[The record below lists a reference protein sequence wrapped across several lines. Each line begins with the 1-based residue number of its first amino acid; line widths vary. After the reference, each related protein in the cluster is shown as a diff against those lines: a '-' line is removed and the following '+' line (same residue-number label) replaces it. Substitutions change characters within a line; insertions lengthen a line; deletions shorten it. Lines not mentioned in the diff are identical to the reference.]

1 MKNRTVYNSI
11 YSPITDSFLS
21 NGNSNSSIAWNS
33 QASVLYDNIS
43 TYMYII
49 CIYICT
55 VFFLQSTD
63 DGSVELSCVEI
74 TEETPLNTLPR
85 NLKLFQN
92 NSENSSS
99 AVGTTKCALVKGAIL
114 TPLDSW

>member
-11 YSPITDSFLS
+11 YSPTTDSCLS

-33 QASVLYDNIS
+33 QASVIS
-43 TYMYII
+43 TYMYI

-92 NSENSSS
+92 NSENSS

>member
-1 MKNRTVYNSI
+1 MKNRTAYNSI
-11 YSPITDSFLS
+11 YSPTTDSFLS

-43 TYMYII
+43 TYMYI
-49 CIYICT
+49 CIYMCT

-63 DGSVELSCVEI
+63 DRSVELSCVEI

-92 NSENSSS
+92 NSENSS